1 MAGAATGI
9 LVLGLVVTV
18 GGGLLLYVLVGAEN
32 AGRPEYSREEA
43 ERVAR
48 RDTDEER

>member
-1 MAGAATGI
+1 MAGTAAGI

-18 GGGLLLYVLVGAEN
+18 GGGLLLYALIRGEA

-48 RDTDEER
+48 KDTDENG